1 MSTSG
6 ISEISRGPGIG
17 YRIGEY
23 TIKGILGHGSM
34 AEVYLAEDQTG
45 HEIALKL
52 FKEGPGVSETMLERF
67 RREAEATKKLRRHPY
82 ILTVY
87 NTGKE
92 GDYHFIAMERISKSQ
107 TFEDMLVR
115 EKPRPRK
122 LLHTIVKIAQ
132 ALDYAHD
139 HNIVHRDVKPS
150 NIMIDEFGEPL
161 LADFGVA
168 ELVDWPS
175 CTVSGAL
182 TGTPMYM
189 SPEQARAERVGPS
202 TDVYSLAVVAYEG
215 LTGQLP
221 YDLGQGMNTANVLD
235 AVKNQT
241 PIRPRKFNK
250 KISKDLEY
258 VLLKAL
264 NKDPRDRY
272 PSIKTFAQ
280 DLECV
285 LEGRPVRARKLKP
298 VYYIKYTARKHRSLL
313 IVLTVIGGILGYLGY
328 LYDRNMA
335 EIRNEQVLSRAMIIS
350 KELQIGSMN
359 LGVRK
364 REDMSRSRVEIRDA
378 DKLMIAEDWDN
389 AREKFENAASLSTV
403 YRDARTSA
411 MARLSQARCDLML
424 GDSESA
430 IENFTS
436 ILANPDASPAIAS
449 KAIFGYVVTL
459 VAQKDYGEAH
469 ALYDRYGANL
479 ILPYKDFVRCVL
491 GKDLAVAEL
500 ERQLSSFSV
509 HFQNDAYLAIAIRSW
524 VDGDPNQ
531 ARKYL
536 KECRRISVPKS
547 DWPAPLAKHLYTQLG
562 L

>member
-1 MSTSG
+1 MSSTG
-6 ISEISRGPGIG
+6 ISEFSRGPGVG
-17 YRIGEY
+17 FRIGEY
-23 TIKGILGHGSM
+23 TIRGILGHGSM

-52 FKEGPGVSETMLERF
+52 FQEGPGVSETMLERF
-67 RREAEATKKLRRHPY
+67 RREAEATKKLRRHPF

-122 LLHTIVKIAQ
+122 LIHTVVKIAQ

-202 TDVYSLAVVAYEG
+202 TDIYSLAVVTYEA
-215 LTGQLP
+215 LTGHLP
-221 YDLGQGMNTANVLD
+221 YNLDQGMHTASVLD
-235 AVKNQT
+235 AVKSQA
-241 PIRPRKFNK
+241 PLRPRKFNK

-272 PSIKTFAQ
+272 PSIKTFSQ
-280 DLECV
+280 DLECI

-298 VYYIKYTARKHRSLL
+298 IYYIKYALRRHRSLMIAL
-313 IVLTVIGGILGYLGY
+313 AVIGGLLGCIGY
-328 LYDRNMA
+328 LYERDMA

-359 LGVRK
+359 KGVRK

-378 DKLMIAEDWDN
+378 SKLMIAENWHD

-403 YRDARTSA
+403 YRDARTAA
-411 MARLSQARCDLML
+411 MARLSQARCELML
-424 GDSESA
+424 GDNESA
-430 IENFTS
+430 TESFTS

-449 KAIFGYVVTL
+449 MAVFEYIITL
-459 VAQKDYGEAH
+459 VSEKQHQRAH
-469 ALYDRYGANL
+469 AVYARHGENL
-479 ILPYKDFVRCVL
+479 ILPYKDFVRCLL
-491 GKDLAVAEL
+491 GEDLPISEM
-500 ERQLSSFSV
+500 ERQLSGFAV
-509 HFQNDAYLAIAIRSW
+509 HFRNDAYLALAVRSW
-524 VDGDPNQ
+524 VDGDPAG
-531 ARKYL
+531 ARKYI
-536 KECRRISVPKS
+536 KDCRLNSQPKS
-547 DWPAPLAKHLYTQLG
+547 DWPAPLSKHLYTL
-562 L
+562 LEL